1 MEAESDII
9 LFRKKVLG
17 RLSNDEA
24 QAFEQRFETDMEFQ
38 KSYLEYKELFE
49 VISVS
54 EKQEL
59 KNHLKTVSEPSV
71 KKYRYW
77 LPIAATILLLVGAF
91 WMYRFNAQPQ
101 GLYETYFDTYPNVIA
116 PATRGSEPQNVLEKA
131 YRNYDSG
138 AFEKAALEFEKH
150 LQYQANSDVSF
161 YHAMALLNAGRLGE
175 AKTIL
180 ESLPKDDPDF
190 AFADETQW
198 YLALIYIKLENTEQA
213 KGALLQLETEGN
225 GFKADEIKSLLS
237 ELD

>member
-17 RLSNDEA
+17 QLSNDETK
-24 QAFEQRFETDMEFQ
+24 AFEQRFETDMEFQ
-38 KSYLEYKELFE
+38 KSYHEYKDLFE
-49 VISVS
+49 VISVA

-59 KNHLKTVSEPSV
+59 KNHLKTLSEPSA

-77 LPIAATILLLVGAF
+77 LPIAATILFLVGAF

-116 PATRGSEPQNVLEKA
+116 PSTRGSEPLNVLEKA
-131 YRNYDSG
+131 YRSYDSG
-138 AFEKAALEFEKH
+138 AFEAAALEFEKH
-150 LQYQANSDVSF
+150 LENQANSEVSF
-161 YHAMALLNAGRLGE
+161 YHAMALLNSGRLGE

-180 ESLPKDDPDF
+180 ESLPKDDSDF
-190 AFADETQW
+190 AFTDETQW
-198 YLALIYIKLENTEQA
+198 YLALIYLKLENTEQA
-213 KGALLQLETEGN
+213 KGVLLHLETEGN

>member
-1 MEAESDII
+1 MEAENNVI

-17 RLSNDEA
+17 HLSDEET
-24 QAFEQRFETDMEFQ
+24 QAFEQRIETDKEFR
-38 KSYLEYKELFE
+38 KSYFEYKELFE
-49 VISVS
+49 VISVA
-54 EKQEL
+54 EKHEL
-59 KNHLKTVSEPSV
+59 KNHLKNLSEPSF
-71 KKYRYW
+71 KKFRYR
-77 LPIAATILLLVGAF
+77 LPIAATILFLLGAF
-91 WMYRFNAQPQ
+91 WLYRFNSGPD

-116 PATRGSEPQNVLEKA
+116 PATRGSEPQNVLEEA

-138 AFEKAALEFEKH
+138 NFEAAALEFEKH
-150 LQYQANSDVSF
+150 LENQANSDVSF
-161 YHAMALLNAGRLGE
+161 YHAMALLNSGQLDE

-198 YLALIYIKLENTEQA
+198 YLALIYLKLENTEQT